1 MITQLDAAA
10 AVELMRERGMRIN
23 PETLRDGLM
32 DRRFP
37 FGDCFKTSNGH
48 VRCIIY
54 KSLLLRWLDE
64 REDEKPKKEEAYG
77 NGNYRFG
84 DVV

>member
-37 FGDCFKTSNGH
+37 FGECFKTSNGH
-48 VRCIIY
+48 VRCIVY

-64 REDEKPKKEEAYG
+64 REDAVKSSEAG
-77 NGNYRFG
+77 
-84 DVV
+84 V